1 MKNKIKNILDWFIT
15 LFSKELWMRW
25 LMNYIMLV
33 AQRKLNR
40 ELNKIVNLGA
50 LKNVDLSSDH
60 MKEIENF
67 VEELKNKNL
76 NI

>member
-76 NI
+76 KI